1 MYLFCV
7 KNKNGNFGK
16 YEEREIPE
24 INLAAL
30 ADNMYVVST
39 YILMYSTKTHSG
51 RYPNAVFKGRK
62 YLVYT

>member
-24 INLAAL
+24 FNLAAL
-30 ADNMYVVST
+30 TDNMYVVST
-39 YILMYSTKTHSG
+39 YICTVLKRIQVGTWTQYLKAEST
-51 RYPNAVFKGRK
+51 
-62 YLVYT
+62 